1 MFTYASRYT
10 HTHTHTPTPTL
21 TGSLARTHPCS
32 YTYSS
37 HTQPHLHTY
46 VRMLTDTYTCSYI
59 CAHNAHTLTQG
70 SHNMH
75 SHTLHTCIYTY
86 TRLQYSCLDICTRGY
101 SYILACSH
109 ADTLIDTHAHALTH
123 TVTHTQTH
131 AYVRVCTYSRVYT
144 HALANTPP
152 FRHLPLVGM
161 PRAEVRGEP
170 SRGTFGKGVLGEA
183 KLGPGIRKRGVG
195 RSLQAPAG
203 DQDGDG

>member
-1 MFTYASRYT
+1 MLLHLRSQCS
-10 HTHTHTPTPTL
+10 HTHT
-21 TGSLARTHPCS
+21 R
-32 YTYSS
+32 
-37 HTQPHLHTY
+37 
-46 VRMLTDTYTCSYI
+46 
-59 CAHNAHTLTQG
+59 LTQ
-70 SHNMH
+70 HALTH
-75 SHTLHTCIYTY
+75 LLTHTLHTCIYTY

-131 AYVRVCTYSRVYT
+131 AYVCVCTYSRVYT

-170 SRGTFGKGVLGEA
+170 SRGAFGKGVLGEA

>member
-1 MFTYASRYT
+1 MHSPMFIYIQLTYTTPLTHLCAHAHRHLHMLLHLCSQCS
-10 HTHTHTPTPTL
+10 HTHT
-21 TGSLARTHPCS
+21 R
-32 YTYSS
+32 
-37 HTQPHLHTY
+37 
-46 VRMLTDTYTCSYI
+46 
-59 CAHNAHTLTQG
+59 LTQ
-70 SHNMH
+70 HALTH
-75 SHTLHTCIYTY
+75 LLTHTLHTCIYTY

-101 SYILACSH
+101 SYILAFSH

-170 SRGTFGKGVLGEA
+170 SRGAFGKGVLGEA
-183 KLGPGIRKRGVG
+183 KLGPGIRKHGVG